1 MSSSESHREVL
12 EALPDLPQ
20 DDGGPVFRE
29 PWEAQAFAMTVAL
42 YEAGKFTWPEWAEAL
57 SAELKAAGAEQDGHD
72 YYRHWL
78 KALERISA
86 DKGLTSAGELGD
98 RKDAWDRAAKAT
110 PHGEPIVLGAEDA

>member
-1 MSSSESHREVL
+1 MSASKAQQEVL
-12 EALPDLPQ
+12 QALPGLPQ

-78 KALERISA
+78 KALEQITSA
-86 DKGLTSAGELGD
+86 KGLTSETELGD

-110 PHGEPIVLGAEDA
+110 PHGEPIVLGAEE